1 MRELLPFLLLLAAP
15 DQAHR
20 PAVGEAA
27 PAFEAAST
35 QGGQARLA
43 DHLGKHTL
51 VLAFFPKAFTG
62 G

>member
-1 MRELLPFLLLLAAP
+1 MHAIASLFLLLALP
-15 DQAHR
+15 DQAKR
-20 PAVGEAA
+20 PAAGETA

-35 QGGQARLA
+35 AGGSARLA
-43 DHLGKHTL
+43 DHVGKHTL

>member
-1 MRELLPFLLLLAAP
+1 MHTLAALLLLLTLP
-15 DQAHR
+15 EEAHR

-27 PAFEAAST
+27 PAFEATST
-35 QGGQARLA
+35 AGGSARLA
-43 DHLGKHTL
+43 DHVGKHTL

>member
-1 MRELLPFLLLLAAP
+1 MPLLMPLLLLLAAP
-15 DQAHR
+15 DAAKR

-35 QGGQARLA
+35 EGGQARLS
-43 DHLGKHTL
+43 DHVGKHTL